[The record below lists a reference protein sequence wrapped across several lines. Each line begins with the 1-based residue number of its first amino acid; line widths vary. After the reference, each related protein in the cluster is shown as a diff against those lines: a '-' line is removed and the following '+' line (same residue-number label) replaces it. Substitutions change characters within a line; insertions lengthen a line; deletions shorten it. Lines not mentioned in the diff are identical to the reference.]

1 MINKAKPNN
10 IWHQKN
16 TKTLFDRIS
25 KQIYFIIFIVFII
38 FLFMGS
44 MSFIE
49 QQKLETQRKMDNAE
63 KAFVDGRYD
72 DAQKLA
78 NNINESYAKMMM
90 VAIEEVKRGISQK
103 LSKPVTPLQQPSN
116 NNMVYIAK

>member
-10 IWHQKN
+10 IQHQKN
-16 TKTLFDRIS
+16 TRTLFDRIS

-44 MSFIE
+44 MNFIE

-90 VAIEEVKRGISQK
+90 VAIEEVKRGISQN
-103 LSKPVTPLQQPSN
+103 LSKPVTSLQQPSN